1 MIFFHNMK
9 IPPPK
14 GTYSGIPA
22 ILAGAAAVFLW
33 TGPATAQDLD
43 LFEDVEQ
50 TSAASNRSANR
61 ADGGNSATASLS
73 EPEFVLVGTSRIGDR
88 QRVVLTHRSGE
99 TVSAS
104 VANDGQS
111 AIPGHEQF
119 HIITSEAGR
128 VAIKYPADSTCVAA
142 SARGVSCDD
151 TANIAWLALR
161 PAPVP
166 EQYVVD
172 LNADANAD
180 AAADADVLA
189 RDAAD
194 ALERNPDNPFARLRA
209 EALGQD
215 VPPAPRFR
223 PRRIDP
229 TEIPAGMRVVSTPFG
244 DRLVEIQ

>member
-1 MIFFHNMK
+1 MNFFNEMK
-9 IPPPK
+9 INFSK
-14 GTYSGIPA
+14 GASRAIPTL
-22 ILAGAAAVFLW
+22 LAGAAAVLLW
-33 TGPATAQDLD
+33 SAPAAAQNLD

-50 TSAASNRSANR
+50 TSPASNRR
-61 ADGGNSATASLS
+61 ASSSNNSATASLS

-99 TVSAS
+99 TVSVP
-104 VANDGQS
+104 VAGNGQA

-119 HIITSEAGR
+119 RIVTNEGGR
-128 VAIKYPADSTCVAA
+128 VAIQYPAGSTCVAA

-151 TANIAWLALR
+151 NATIAWLALR

-194 ALERNPDNPFARLRA
+194 ALERNPDNPFARRRA

>member
-1 MIFFHNMK
+1 MNFFNEMK
-9 IPPPK
+9 INFSK
-14 GTYSGIPA
+14 GAYAGPFQTL
-22 ILAGAAAVFLW
+22 LAGAAAVLLW
-33 TGPATAQDLD
+33 SAPAAAQNLD

-50 TSAASNRSANR
+50 TSPASNRR
-61 ADGGNSATASLS
+61 ASSSNNSATASLS

-99 TVSAS
+99 TVSVPVAS
-104 VANDGQS
+104 NGQ
-111 AIPGHEQF
+111 ATIPGHEQF
-119 HIITSEAGR
+119 RIVTSEGGR
-128 VAIKYPADSTCVAA
+128 VAIQYPVGSTCVAA

-161 PAPVP
+161 PAPAP

-172 LNADANAD
+172 LNADA
-180 AAADADVLA
+180 AADADVQA

-215 VPPAPRFR
+215 VPPPARFR